1 MLYLLFINQKEHKHR
16 NNRYYKANIE
26 ANDKKVIRK
35 DNKCRKKQIW
45 VIMLLYFIII
55 YIIFRVDLYTNAITS
70 KNYKTT
76 ETATHTQ

>member
-1 MLYLLFINQKEHKHR
+1 
-16 NNRYYKANIE
+16 
-26 ANDKKVIRK
+26 
-35 DNKCRKKQIW
+35 
-45 VIMLLYFIII
+45 MLLYFIII

>member
-16 NNRYYKANIE
+16 NNRYCKANIE

-45 VIMLLYFIII
+45 VIV
-55 YIIFRVDLYTNAITS
+55 IIFHYYLY
-70 KNYKTT
+70 YL
-76 ETATHTQ
+76 E

>member
-16 NNRYYKANIE
+16 NNRYCKANIE

-55 YIIFRVDLYTNAITS
+55 YIVFRVDLYTNAITS